1 MRTIFAAAVAA
12 VCVLVTNLAS
22 AEGCTAVRRPL
33 VTVAPNPVG
42 APVLTVE
49 VGGN

>member
-1 MRTIFAAAVAA
+1 MRSIFVAAVAA
-12 VCVLVTNLAS
+12 VCGLLAGVAS
-22 AEGCTAVRRPL
+22 AEGQCIRRPL
-33 VTVAPNPVG
+33 VAVAPAPVG